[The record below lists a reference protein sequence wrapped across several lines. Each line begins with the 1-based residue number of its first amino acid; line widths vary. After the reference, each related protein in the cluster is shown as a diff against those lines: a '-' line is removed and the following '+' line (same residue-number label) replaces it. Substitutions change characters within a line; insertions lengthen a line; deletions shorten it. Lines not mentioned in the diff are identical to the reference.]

1 MKSKKLVFLMSVLVI
16 LSMVLA
22 ACGPKATP
30 TKAPAPTEAP
40 AATKAPAPTKAPAA
54 TKAPEPTKAPVA
66 KFKCTDKLGCVD
78 VGPGDPIKIAIMAV
92 LSGPNASLGEDTVHG
107 VEIAVDDVGG
117 KILGHPIELDK
128 EDSQC
133 SPEGGQ
139 AAAQKVAADKSIVGV
154 IGTNCSSAAKVAAPI
169 ISDAGMVM
177 ISPSNTAPYLT
188 DPKTHVPGY
197 LRTAHN
203 DLFQGS
209 LAAEFAYKV
218 LGKRKAATI
227 HDGSVYA
234 EQLANVFADTFKK
247 LGGKVVAQEAVNVG
261 DTDMRPVLTRIAAQ
275 HPDFI
280 YYPIFVAE
288 GGFITRQ
295 AKEVEGLQNVALMTA
310 DGCFSADFGKAA
322 GDAALG
328 MYQSGPY
335 VTGKAYQ
342 EFLKKHKAKYGT
354 NPPSGFHAHAYDATM
369 LLINAIKKVAVVEK
383 DGTVHIPRQA
393 LRDALFHTKD
403 YHGLTGTLSC
413 NQYGDCAT
421 GEALAIFQVTQ
432 KTLDTLKKTGEWHPE
447 VVYTK
452 SGGFVGN
459 KQAGAN
465 VPTEPKKVS
474 NYKCTDK
481 LGCVEVAKG
490 DPIKIAVMAVLSG
503 PNASLGEDTVHGV
516 EIAVDD
522 LGGKIFGHPIELD
535 KEDSQC
541 SPEGG
546 QAAAQKVA
554 ADKSIV
560 GVIGTNCS
568 SAAKV
573 AAPIISD
580 AGMVMISPS
589 NTAPYLTDPKT
600 HVPGYLRTAHNDLFQ
615 GSLAAEFA
623 YKALGKRRA
632 ATIHDGSV
640 YAEQLAN
647 VFADTFKKLGGKVVA
662 QEAVNV
668 GDTDMRPVL
677 TRIAAQHPDFIY
689 YPIFVAEGGFITRQ
703 AKEVEGLQNV
713 ALMTADG
720 CFSADFG
727 KAAGDAALG
736 MYQSGPYVTGKAYQ
750 EFLKKHKAKYGT
762 NPPSGFH
769 AHAYDATMLLANAIK
784 KVAVEDGKGTLYIP
798 RQALRDALFH
808 TKDYH
813 GLTGTLSCNQYGD
826 CATGEALAIFKVTQ
840 KTLDTLKKTGE
851 WHPEVVYT
859 KSGGLVGKP

>member
-1 MKSKKLVFLMSVLVI
+1 MKGKFLSLLTLLMVV
-16 LSMVLA
+16 SMLLA
-22 ACGPKATP
+22 ACGPATTP
-30 TKAPAPTEAP
+30 TKAPAPTKAP
-40 AATKAPAPTKAPAA
+40 VATKAPAPTKAP
-54 TKAPEPTKAPVA
+54 VA
-66 KFKCTDKLGCVD
+66 SFKCTDPLGCVD
-78 VGPGDPIKIAIMAV
+78 VAKGDPIKIAALAV
-92 LSGPNASLGEDTVHG
+92 LSGPNASLGEDSIHG
-107 VEIAVDDVGG
+107 IEIAIDDIGG
-117 KILGHPIELDK
+117 KLLGHPVELDK
-128 EDSQC
+128 EDALC
-133 SPEGGQ
+133 SPEGGV

-154 IGTNCSSAAKVAAPI
+154 IGTNCSSAAKVAAPVL
-169 ISDAGMVM
+169 SDAGMVM

-188 DPKTHVPGY
+188 DPKSHAAGY

-209 LAAEFAYKV
+209 LAAEFAYKG

-247 LGGKVVAQEAVNVG
+247 LGGEIVAQEAVNVG
-261 DTDMRPVLTRIAAQ
+261 DTDMRPVLTRIAAK

-295 AKEVEGLQNVALMTA
+295 SKEVSGLENVALMTA

-328 MYQSGPY
+328 MYQSGPH
-335 VTGKAYQ
+335 VAGAAYDK
-342 EFLKKHKAKYGT
+342 FLKEHLAKYGT
-354 NPPSGFHAHAYDATM
+354 NPPSCFHAHAYDATNM
-369 LLINAIKKVAVVEK
+369 LFNAIKKVAVVDK
-383 DGTVHIPRQA
+383 SGTVHIPRKA
-393 LRDALFHTKD
+393 LRDAMFATKEF
-403 YHGLTGTLSC
+403 HGLTGTLTCQAS
-413 NQYGDCAT
+413 GDCAT
-421 GEALAIFQVTQ
+421 GEALAIYQVTD
-432 KTLDTLKKTGEWHPE
+432 DTLKILKAKNEWHPK

-452 SGGFVGN
+452 AQGLVGGVVGP
-459 KQAGAN
+459 KQVTG
-465 VPTEPKKVS
+465 
-474 NYKCTDK
+474 YKCSDPI
-481 LGCVEVAKG
+481 GCVEVAKG
-490 DPIKIAVMAVLSG
+490 DPIKIAALAVLSG
-503 PNASLGEDTVHGV
+503 PNASLGEDSIHGI
-516 EIAVDD
+516 EIAIDD
-522 LGGKIFGHPIELD
+522 IGGKLLGHPVELD
-535 KEDSQC
+535 KEDALC

-546 QAAAQKVA
+546 VAAAQKVA

-573 AAPIISD
+573 AAPVLSD

-589 NTAPYLTDPKT
+589 NTAPYLTDPKS
-600 HVPGYLRTAHNDLFQ
+600 HAAGYLRTAHNDLFQ

-623 YKALGKRRA
+623 YKGLGKRKA

-647 VFADTFKKLGGKVVA
+647 VFADTFKKLGGEIVA

-677 TRIAAQHPDFIY
+677 TRIAAKHPDFIY

-703 AKEVEGLQNV
+703 SKEVSGLENV

-736 MYQSGPYVTGKAYQ
+736 MYQSGPHVAGAAYDK
-750 EFLKKHKAKYGT
+750 FLKEHLAKYGT
-762 NPPSGFH
+762 NPPSCFH
-769 AHAYDATMLLANAIK
+769 AHAYDATNMLFNAIK
-784 KVAVEDGKGTLYIP
+784 KVAVVDKSGTVHIP
-798 RQALRDALFH
+798 RKALRDAMFA
-808 TKDYH
+808 TKEFH
-813 GLTGTLSCNQYGD
+813 GLTGTLTCQASGD
-826 CATGEALAIFKVTQ
+826 CATGEALAIYQVTD
-840 KTLDTLKKTGE
+840 DTLKILKAKNE
-851 WHPEVVYT
+851 WHPKVVYT
-859 KSGGLVGKP
+859 KAQGLVK